1 MHLNPR
7 NTMTIKGDKFFNAY
21 AVVFFVL
28 MVFLSSAMWAGPRP
42 VTDYLRETLD
52 QIIEVLNDPSLRT
65 PGKENERR
73 NILLK
78 LVKERFDEDEFAR
91 RALGAHWQAE
101 IQAADRE
108 Q

>member
-1 MHLNPR
+1 MHLNPG
-7 NTMTIKGDKFFNAY
+7 NTMTIKGDKFFNAH
-21 AVVFFVL
+21 AVVLFML
-28 MVFLSSAMWAGPRP
+28 IVFLSSATWAGPRP

-52 QIIEVLNDPSLRT
+52 QIIDALNDLYLRT
-65 PGKENERR
+65 PGKEIERI

-78 LVKERFDEDEFAR
+78 VVKERFDEEEFAR
-91 RALGAHWQAE
+91 RALGAHCQAE